1 MTSHTLFRRW
11 SFRALVGLLA
21 ALAVAGAA
29 WSQGPTA
36 PGAPTP
42 VLLEG
47 AAPEGGA
54 PGTPALPEGPAQ
66 GTPSAEGEGSK
77 TPAPVDGEEVDL
89 RAPLEEIL
97 TAGKAGRDPLMG
109 LPRFGANFFRRT
121 PSVFSPLD
129 TTAGDPGYV
138 VGPGDE
144 VRIDLFGAFNPTGAE
159 DAGGNWT
166 VIVARDGSLALPKA
180 GTVRAAGST
189 LEALQQKIRDAYGT
203 YYTDFELHVTLGRAR
218 AFSVYVAGDVRS
230 PGVYAMPARATV
242 ALALATAG
250 GPSLAGSLRH
260 IKVMRGGKEVG
271 RFDAYDLLLSGDRQ
285 GDLPLQDG
293 DVVFV
298 PPVGLLAAITGDVLR
313 PAVYELRDEMPLGDF
328 LRLAGGPTSQQFSG
342 RVQIYRVENAQYRMA
357 FESEADPRALAS
369 VRIRHGDV
377 VKFYPVSVALAS
389 VTLSG
394 PVASPGQFAIEPGR
408 TRLSEVLRRSG
419 GLLYMAAD
427 EGELTRVRPT
437 PQGPETQRL
446 RVNFRQALAGD
457 PAADILLEINDF
469 LIVRSVPEWRL
480 YTTVSV
486 AGEVRYPGT
495 YTINP
500 GERLSD
506 VLERAGGLTSGAFP
520 RGTIFTRASVR
531 RQQTITKNEMVD
543 RMERELLQQ
552 AGVASSQTA
561 GSGEAAEAAT
571 SATQLRAFLQRLRQA
586 PVTGRLVV
594 RVPEDFRLLKGS
606 PYDVEMEQGDSITIP
621 RRMMSVQ
628 ISGAV
633 YTPLS
638 QIYRP
643 GLSYRQ
649 YIAQAGG
656 FTPTADPRRIYVLRA
671 DGSAMR
677 VTTGK
682 KALAIEEGDTIVVPE
697 RIEVLS
703 KLRQTRDLVDM
714 IYKIAASVVV
724 FK

>member
-1 MTSHTLFRRW
+1 
-11 SFRALVGLLA
+11 VNI
-21 ALAVAGAA
+21 
-29 WSQGPTA
+29 Q
-36 PGAPTP
+36 
-42 VLLEG
+42 
-47 AAPEGGA
+47 
-54 PGTPALPEGPAQ
+54 
-66 GTPSAEGEGSK
+66 
-77 TPAPVDGEEVDL
+77 
-89 RAPLEEIL
+89 APLEEVL

-109 LPRFGANFFRRT
+109 LPRFGADFFRRT
-121 PSVFSPLD
+121 PSVFAPLD

-166 VIVARDGSLALPKA
+166 VTVARDGSLALPKA

-189 LEALQQKIRDAYGT
+189 LEGLQQKIRDAYGT

-218 AFSVYVAGDVRS
+218 AFSVYVAGDVKS

-250 GPSLAGSLRH
+250 GPSPAGSLRH
-260 IKVMRGGKEVG
+260 IKVMRGGKAVG
-271 RFDAYDLLLSGDRQ
+271 IFDAYDLLLSGDRK

-298 PPVGLLAAITGDVLR
+298 PPVGILAAITGDVLR
-313 PAVYELRDEMPLGDF
+313 PAVYELRSEMPLGSF
-328 LRLAGGPTSQQFSG
+328 LQLAGGPTSQQFSG

-369 VRIRHGDV
+369 VQIRHGDV
-377 VKFYPVSVALAS
+377 VKFFPIS
-389 VTLSG
+389 VTLSSVTLEG

-437 PQGPETQRL
+437 PQGPETQRMA
-446 RVNFRQALAGD
+446 VNFRQALAGD
-457 PAADILLEINDF
+457 PAADILLEVNDYF
-469 LIVRSVPEWRL
+469 IVRAVPEWRL
-480 YTTVSV
+480 YATVSV

-495 YTINP
+495 YTIKP
-500 GERLSD
+500 GERLSE
-506 VLERAGGLTSGAFP
+506 VLERAGGFTAGAFS
-520 RGTIFTRASVR
+520 RGTVFTRASVR
-531 RQQTITKNEMVD
+531 AQQTRTKNEMID

-552 AGVASSQTA
+552 AGSASSQTA
-561 GSGEAAEAAT
+561 GTGEAAEAAT
-571 SATQLRAFLQRLRQA
+571 SAAQLRAFLQRLRQA

-594 RVPEDFRLLKGS
+594 RVPEDPRLLKGS
-606 PYDVEMEQGDSITIP
+606 PYDVEMEEGDCVTVP
-621 RRMMSVQ
+621 RRMASVQ

-633 YTPLS
+633 YTPVS
-638 QIYRP
+638 QVFRP

-656 FTPTADPRRIYVLRA
+656 FTPTADPKRIYVLRA

-677 VTTGK
+677 VTAGK
-682 KALAIEEGDTIVVPE
+682 RPLTIEEGDAIVVPE